1 MTLYNVVK
9 LASIVEREAVLDEE
23 RPVIASVYLNRLR
36 EGVKLE
42 ADPTVQYA
50 MGYQADT
57 GQWWNLNLTADDY
70 HTVDSP
76 YNTYLYPGLP
86 PGPISNPGIS
96 SIMAVIYPADTVYF
110 FFRVAC
116 DSSGRHNF
124 TESYEEHV
132 QNACP

>member
-1 MTLYNVVK
+1 
-9 LASIVEREAVLDEE
+9 
-23 RPVIASVYLNRLR
+23 LR

-50 MGYQADT
+50 MGYQAGT
-57 GQWWNLNLTADDY
+57 GQWWNLDLTADDY
-70 HTVDSP
+70 HTVESP

-86 PGPISNPGIS
+86 PSPISNPGVS
-96 SIMAVIYPADTVYF
+96 SIMAVIYPADTDYF

-116 DSSGRHNF
+116 DDSGRHNF
-124 TESYEEHV
+124 AKDYEEHV